1 MSYLLIEIA
10 LRVGKLV
17 VASVVGIVVYLIAVG
32 PLAATPSVEL
42 GLLAWLAGAA
52 TVLLVESGPI

>member
-1 MSYLLIEIA
+1 VSYLLSEIA

-17 VASVVGIVVYLIAVG
+17 AASIVGVVVYLFAVG

-52 TVLLVESGPI
+52 TVLLVESGLF